1 MTNAFIIEDLT
12 LVPVPVW
19 WQSPWFIALVVLA
32 LAAAGFFVRRWW
44 KNRPQPAPIAPIVP
58 IVPPGPPPH
67 LEALR
72 RLDELRARHATL
84 DAYAVAIEC
93 SDILR
98 TYIEARFALPIRY
111 QTTREFLGAAQA
123 APELSAEAQ
132 VQLGEFLKFFDQLKF
147 ARANATSEQMLGTI
161 DSAAQFVHRTHRC
174 VPSAE
179 QGAAST

>member
-19 WQSPWFIALVVLA
+19 WQSLWFIALVVIGLA
-32 LAAAGFFVRRWW
+32 VAGFFLRRWW
-44 KNRPQPAPIAPIVP
+44 KNRPQPAPVAPT
-58 IVPPGPPPH
+58 VPPGPPPH

-72 RLDELRARHATL
+72 RLAELRARHAAL

-98 TYIEARFALPIRY
+98 GYIEARFALPIRY

-123 APELSAEAQ
+123 APELNTEAQ
-132 VQLGEFLKFFDQLKF
+132 AQLGEFLKFFDQLKF
-147 ARANATSEQMLGTI
+147 ARASATAAQTLATI
-161 DSAAQFVHRTHRC
+161 DGAEQFVRRC
-174 VPSAE
+174 IPAGQEGVKV
-179 QGAAST
+179 

>member
-19 WQSPWFIALVVLA
+19 WQSFWFIALVVLA
-32 LAAAGFFVRRWW
+32 LAVAGFFARRWW
-44 KNRPQPAPIAPIVP
+44 KNRPQPAPVAPT
-58 IVPPGPPPH
+58 VPPGPPPH

-72 RLDELRARHATL
+72 RLAELRARHATL
-84 DAYAVAIEC
+84 DAYAVGIDC

-123 APELSAEAQ
+123 APELKTEAQ
-132 VQLGEFLKFFDQLKF
+132 AQLGEFLKFFDQLKF
-147 ARANATSEQMLGTI
+147 ARETAPAERTLATI
-161 DSAAQFVHRTHRC
+161 DGAEQFVRRC
-174 VPSAE
+174 IPPEQAGGQSA
-179 QGAAST
+179 

>member
-1 MTNAFIIEDLT
+1 MTNALIIEDLT

-19 WQSPWFIALVVLA
+19 WQSPWVIALVVIA
-32 LAAAGFFVRRWW
+32 LAVAVYFLCRWW
-44 KNRPQPAPIAPIVP
+44 KNRPRPAPVAPV
-58 IVPPGPPPH
+58 VPPGPPPH

-72 RLDELRARHATL
+72 RLAELRARHARL

-98 TYIEARFALPIRY
+98 SYIEARFALPIRY

-132 VQLGEFLKFFDQLKF
+132 SQLGEFLKFFDQLKF
-147 ARANATSEQMLGTI
+147 ARANAPAEQTLATI
-161 DSAAQFVHRTHRC
+161 EGAEQFVRRC
-174 VPSAE
+174 IPTE
-179 QGAAST
+179 QEGVKP

>member
-1 MTNAFIIEDLT
+1 MTNATNIIIEDLT

-19 WQSPWFIALVVLA
+19 WQSPWFIMLAGLVLA
-32 LAAAGFFVRRWW
+32 VAGYFFARWW
-44 KNRPQPAPIAPIVP
+44 RDRPRPAPAAPV
-58 IVPPGPPPH
+58 VPPGPPPH

-72 RLDELRARHATL
+72 RLANLRERHATL

-123 APELSAEAQ
+123 APELGPEAQ
-132 VQLGEFLKFFDQLKF
+132 AQLGEFLRFFDQLKF
-147 ARANATSEQMLGTI
+147 ARANATPEQTLATI
-161 DSAAQFVHRTHRC
+161 DGGEQFVRRC
-174 VPSAE
+174 IPAGSGGG
-179 QGAAST
+179 QL

>member
-19 WQSPWFIALVVLA
+19 WQSLWFIALVVIGLA
-32 LAAAGFFVRRWW
+32 VAGFFLRRWW
-44 KNRPQPAPIAPIVP
+44 KNRPQPAPVAPS
-58 IVPPGPPPH
+58 VPPGPPPH

-72 RLDELRARHATL
+72 RLAKLRARHAAL

-98 TYIEARFALPIRY
+98 TYIEARFVLPIRY

-123 APELSAEAQ
+123 APELNAEAQ
-132 VQLGEFLKFFDQLKF
+132 SQLGEFLKFFDQLKF
-147 ARANATSEQMLGTI
+147 ARASATAEQTLATI
-161 DSAAQFVHRTHRC
+161 DGAEQFVRRC
-174 VPSAE
+174 IPAGQEGVKV
-179 QGAAST
+179 

>member
-1 MTNAFIIEDLT
+1 MTNALIIEDLT

-19 WQSPWFIALVVLA
+19 WQSLWFIALVMLVLTV
-32 LAAAGFFVRRWW
+32 AGFFVRRWW
-44 KNRPQPAPIAPIVP
+44 KNRPPPAPVASTA
-58 IVPPGPPPH
+58 PPGPPPH

-72 RLDELRARHATL
+72 RLAELRARHATL

-123 APELSAEAQ
+123 APELNAESQA
-132 VQLGEFLKFFDQLKF
+132 QLGEFLKFFDQLKF
-147 ARANATSEQMLGTI
+147 ARANAPAEQTLATI
-161 DSAAQFVHRTHRC
+161 DGAEQFVRRC
-174 VPSAE
+174 IPPEQAGGRSA
-179 QGAAST
+179 

>member
-1 MTNAFIIEDLT
+1 MTNALIIEDLT

-32 LAAAGFFVRRWW
+32 LAVAGFYVRRWW
-44 KNRPQPAPIAPIVP
+44 KNRPQPAPVAPS
-58 IVPPGPPPH
+58 VPPGPPPH

-72 RLDELRARHATL
+72 RLAELRARHAKL

-98 TYIEARFALPIRY
+98 TYIEARFTLPIRY

-123 APELSAEAQ
+123 APELNAEAQ
-132 VQLGEFLKFFDQLKF
+132 SQLGEFLKFFDQLKF
-147 ARANATSEQMLGTI
+147 ARANAPAEKTLGTI
-161 DSAAQFVHRTHRC
+161 DGAEQFVRRC
-174 VPSAE
+174 IPAE
-179 QGAAST
+179 PAGRKNQ

>member
-32 LAAAGFFVRRWW
+32 LVVAGFFVRRWW
-44 KNRPQPAPIAPIVP
+44 MKRPRPAPAAPQ
-58 IVPPGPPPH
+58 VPPGPPPH

-72 RLDELRARHATL
+72 RLAELRARHATL

-123 APELSAEAQ
+123 APELGAEAQ
-132 VQLGEFLKFFDQLKF
+132 SQLGEFLKFFDQLKF
-147 ARANATSEQMLGTI
+147 ARADATADQTLATI
-161 DSAAQFVHRTHRC
+161 DGAEQFVRRC
-174 VPSAE
+174 ILTEPAGG
-179 QGAAST
+179 QGT

>member
-1 MTNAFIIEDLT
+1 MTNALIIEDLT

-19 WQSPWFIALVVLA
+19 WQSLWFIALIVLA
-32 LAAAGFFVRRWW
+32 LAVAGFFIARWW
-44 KNRPQPAPIAPIVP
+44 KNRPRPAPIAPP
-58 IVPPGPPPH
+58 VPPGPPPH

-72 RLDELRARHATL
+72 RLAELRERHAKL

-123 APELSAEAQ
+123 APELNAEAQ

-147 ARANATSEQMLGTI
+147 ARANAPAEQTLATI
-161 DSAAQFVHRTHRC
+161 DGAEQFVRRC
-174 VPSAE
+174 IPHA
-179 QGAAST
+179 QAGGQRA